1 MRTVPFL
8 TVMLCCLAL
17 ALVAPAVSA
26 AGQTIPPDDSLRI
39 LFAGNS
45 LTYGRIHAEWPGGWG
60 MAATEPDKDY
70 VHRTQLLITAA
81 TGQIPDIE
89 VASLDLNRDEYFAEA
104 QSIASD
110 FDADIAVIQM
120 GDQAWALP
128 EADYKAR
135 LRMVAGWFAPARLV
149 ITGSWYQTHCERWN
163 RDIAAELGATF
174 VPIHD
179 LYEPANWQR
188 ADCEV
193 PGGVCG
199 HPGDRGMALIAA
211 RVAKAI
217 MSPPP
222 RLYVPWL
229 VRQDAETTWPTW

>member
-1 MRTVPFL
+1 MRYII
-8 TVMLCCLAL
+8 
-17 ALVAPAVSA
+17 ALVMSLLCIAVVAPTAPPAV
-26 AGQTIPPDDSLRI
+26 GQTIPPDDSLRI

-81 TGQIPDIE
+81 TGHIPEIE
-89 VASLDLNRDEYFAEA
+89 VASLDLNRDEYFSEA
-104 QSIASD
+104 QRTAEE
-110 FDADIAVIQM
+110 FGADIAVIQM
-120 GDQAWALP
+120 GDQAWALQ
-128 EADYKAR
+128 EDDYKAR
-135 LRMVAGWFAPARLV
+135 LRMIAGWFAPARLI

-163 RDIAAELGATF
+163 REVAAELGATF
-174 VPIHD
+174 VPLHD

-188 ADCEV
+188 PDCEV

-199 HPGDRGMALIAA
+199 HPGDRGMALIGE
-211 RVAKAI
+211 RVAAAI
-217 MSPPP
+217 LAPPP

-229 VRQDAETTWPTW
+229 VRQDAQDTAWPTW